1 MAFVHNNTQCR
12 NYYEKYPKHFS
23 KKIVQLYSLYT
34 KTCLVF
40 GVLGFLYV
48 SFSVF
53 CVSCVSRFQY
63 FAFPVCLVFSIL
75 RFLCVSFSVFCVSC
89 VSRFRYIELLEN
101 SCLSNPVRTP
111 SLFSFIIYP
120 NAPVFSLVYL
130 PKFSA
135 FLGLSFYS
143 LLDLLL
149 FLDLLALYFPP
160 VSC

>member
-23 KKIVQLYSLYT
+23 KKIVQLHSLYT

-40 GVLGFLYV
+40 SVLG
-48 SFSVF
+48 
-53 CVSCVSRFQY
+53 
-63 FAFPVCLVFSIL
+63 
-75 RFLCVSFSVFCVSC
+75 FLCVSFSVFCVSC
-89 VSRFRYIELLEN
+89 VSRFRNIELLEN

-111 SLFSFIIYP
+111 SLFSCIINP

-143 LLDLLL
+143 LLDFPF